1 MNFLGLIILGA
12 VAGFLAKLVL
22 SKKNEPRGF
31 FGTILTGIAGAY
43 AFTYI
48 GQALGLYDVGD
59 FAGWIGATIGAILV
73 SLVWA
78 AVTRR

>member
-1 MNFLGLIILGA
+1 MSFLGLIVLGA
-12 VAGFLAKLVL
+12 IAGVLARVVL
-22 SKKNEPRGF
+22 SRRKQPRGF
-31 FGTILTGIAGAY
+31 FGTIITGIAGAY

-48 GQALGLYDVGD
+48 GRALGIYSDLD

-78 AVTRR
+78 AITRS